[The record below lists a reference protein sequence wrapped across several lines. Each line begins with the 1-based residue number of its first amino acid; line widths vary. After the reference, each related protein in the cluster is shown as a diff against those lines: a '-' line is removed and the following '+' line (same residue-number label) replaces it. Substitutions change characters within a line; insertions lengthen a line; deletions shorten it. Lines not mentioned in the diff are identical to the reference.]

1 MIRKDLS
8 DEYSR
13 IMRPFHFRVTV
24 AALHTLFIVTMQRL
38 RRDSS
43 EWHVAVVRKDRRQ
56 VLQLDELMGSL
67 TDTDVFALSLGSVV
81 LRSASTGPS

>member
-1 MIRKDLS
+1 
-8 DEYSR
+8 
-13 IMRPFHFRVTV
+13 
-24 AALHTLFIVTMQRL
+24 MQRS

-56 VLQLDELMGSL
+56 VFQLDELMGSL
-67 TDTDVFALSLGSVV
+67 TDTDVFALLLGSVV